1 MTLLYD
7 VRTTL
12 GCKATSLQGI
22 LKPTDG
28 VVFAPLFYGR
38 TKPLPM
44 KNIFMFVAC
53 AVLGIVFGVL
63 FALAIYVMVFREIG
77 KMIWAGV
84 RRRRLTTTD

>member
-1 MTLLYD
+1 
-7 VRTTL
+7 
-12 GCKATSLQGI
+12 
-22 LKPTDG
+22 
-28 VVFAPLFYGR
+28 
-38 TKPLPM
+38 M